1 MKVVITGKIDMVN
14 LRFATAYRLF
24 THVPCIRF
32 FFFFII
38 RDFDLVFIAS
48 ACLSYMGYIHNSF
61 SCYFFFFLNRY
72 FFLCKFNGYLDH
84 LHICPIT
91 LALTLTDSNSWYMTI
106 IKLSINI
113 EESWLEFQL
122 KHADIRIKILNIIQT
137 ILETTEHVCKTQLSC
152 MIQNVWST
160 VNWTYP
166 EKYSFELHV
175 LPIWVDPRLNGVRRK
190 VQ

>member
-1 MKVVITGKIDMVN
+1 MVN

-61 SCYFFFFLNRY
+61 SCYFFIFFESI
-72 FFLCKFNGYLDH
+72 FFSMQVQWLFDH

-91 LALTLTDSNSWYMTI
+91 LALTLTDSHSWYMTI

-122 KHADIRIKILNIIQT
+122 KHADIRNKILNIIQT
-137 ILETTEHVCKTQLSC
+137 FFETENVCKTQLSC
-152 MIQNVWST
+152 MIQNVW
-160 VNWTYP
+160 WTEP
-166 EKYSFELHV
+166 NRRNIL
-175 LPIWVDPRLNGVRRK
+175 LNCTSCPYE
-190 VQ
+190 